1 MKKNISSLTT
11 LVILAIVLM
20 VVFVMPANSIMAQ
33 STSTAASSGSGS
45 TVTLQNPL
53 NQAKYGTVGGLIEGF
68 VEILS
73 YIAVLFAVI
82 VIIYI
87 GFRFVLAQGNKDTMN
102 ELKDWLLWTVI
113 GVAIVIGARVIIDV
127 VINTLSATGVV
138 NQTIIQSAK
147 KANSGQ

>member
-1 MKKNISSLTT
+1 
-11 LVILAIVLM
+11 M